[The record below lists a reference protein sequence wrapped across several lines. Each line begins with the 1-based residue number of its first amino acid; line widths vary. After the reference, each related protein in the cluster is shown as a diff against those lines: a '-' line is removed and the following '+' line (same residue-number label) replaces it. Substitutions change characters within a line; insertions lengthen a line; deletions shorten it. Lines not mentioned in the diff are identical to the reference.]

1 MKKLV
6 LVICTLLCANV
17 LWAQENIKK
26 EKDLE
31 AVVDSLSAKLKELQH
46 NYDYLYCKNHL
57 TEINHSLIQD
67 ANGIDINVNNLK
79 FEIYHGRFNYD
90 LYNVY
95 KENYNSN
102 VEKLDSDKNYAE
114 SLKELIFL
122 KMMTSNFTESE
133 IQVLQHSLKVFNNAI
148 NKVEASLNLYK
159 LYLDEYKKKW

>member
-1 MKKLV
+1 MKKLFIALIAIV
-6 LVICTLLCANV
+6 SVISVN
-17 LWAQENIKK
+17 AQENVKK
-26 EKDLE
+26 EKDL
-31 AVVDSLSAKLKELQH
+31 AVVVDSLSAKLKELQH
-46 NYDYLYCKNHL
+46 NYDYLYCKNQL

-102 VEKLDSDKNYAE
+102 LEKLDSDKNYAE

>member
-1 MKKLV
+1 M
-6 LVICTLLCANV
+6 
-17 LWAQENIKK
+17 
-26 EKDLE
+26 
-31 AVVDSLSAKLKELQH
+31 
-46 NYDYLYCKNHL
+46 
-57 TEINHSLIQD
+57 
-67 ANGIDINVNNLK
+67 NNLK

-95 KENYNSN
+95 TKNYNSN

-159 LYLDEYKKKW
+159 LYLMNLPN